1 MLESVIK
8 SYKENG
14 IPLDTIWSDID
25 YMHGFEDF
33 TINEVDF
40 PLDRL
45 ANIIKEVNYVPI
57 LDIGIKVNKN
67 GTAYI

>member
-1 MLESVIK
+1 M
-8 SYKENG
+8 
-14 IPLDTIWSDID
+14 DTIWSDID